1 MILADTPIW
10 INHLNPKDRNFNKQF
25 SDHLVTLLNQNLVL
39 AHPMVIGELACGN
52 PKDRQA
58 VLALLKG
65 LPRASVATDDQVLSF
80 IEQKQ
85 LMGRRSIGYIDFHL
99 LAATEL
105 TRSAELWTLD
115 RPLMDVANELNLAYQ
130 I

>member
-10 INHLNPKDRNFNKQF
+10 INHLNPKDPRF
-25 SDHLVTLLNQNLVL
+25 SIQHSERLKTLLNNDLVL

-52 PKDRQA
+52 LEDRQG

-65 LPRASVATDDQVLSF
+65 LPMASVATDDQVLSF

-85 LMGRRSIGYIDFHL
+85 LMGRGIGYIDFHL

-105 TRSAELWTLD
+105 TRATELWTLD
-115 RPLMDVANELNLAYQ
+115 ESLMDVATELNLAYQ

>member
-25 SDHLVTLLNQNLVL
+25 SDHLVALLNQNLIL

-65 LPRASVATDDQVLSF
+65 LPSASVATDDHVLSF

-85 LMGRRSIGYIDFHL
+85 LMGRGIGYIDFHL

-105 TRSAELWTLD
+105 TRSAELWTRD
-115 RPLMDVANELNLAYQ
+115 ERLMNVATELNLAYQ

>member
-10 INHLNPKDRNFNKQF
+10 INYLNPKERNFNKQF

-52 PKDRQA
+52 PKDRNA

-65 LPRASVATDDQVLSF
+65 LPRASVATDDYVLSF

-85 LMGRRSIGYIDFHL
+85 LMSRGIGYIDFHL

-105 TRSAELWTLD
+105 TRSAELWTRD
-115 RPLMDVANELNLAYQ
+115 ESLMTVATELNLAYQ

>member
-10 INHLNPKDRNFNKQF
+10 INYLNPKERNFNKQF

-52 PKDRQA
+52 PKDRNA

-65 LPRASVATDDQVLSF
+65 LPRASVATDDYVLSF

-85 LMGRRSIGYIDFHL
+85 LMSRGIGYIDFHL

-105 TRSAELWTLD
+105 TRSTELWTLD
-115 RPLMDVANELNLAYQ
+115 RPLIDVANELNLAYQ

>member
-52 PKDRQA
+52 LKDRKT
-58 VLALLKG
+58 VLTDLKN
-65 LPRASVATDDQVLSF
+65 LPNASVATDDHVLSF

-85 LMGRRSIGYIDFHL
+85 LMGRGIGYIDFHL

-105 TRSAELWTLD
+105 TRSTELWTLD
-115 RPLMDVANELNLAYQ
+115 ESLMDVATELNLAYQ